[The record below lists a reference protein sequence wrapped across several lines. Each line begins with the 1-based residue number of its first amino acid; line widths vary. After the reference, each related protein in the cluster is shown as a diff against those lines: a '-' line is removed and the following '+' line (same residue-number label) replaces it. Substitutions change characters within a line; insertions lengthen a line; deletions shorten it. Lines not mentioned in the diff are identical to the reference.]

1 MKKIFLLSLIFVFA
15 ATLFTGCIINADS
28 TGTNSNP
35 KYKAW
40 KRTEGYMI
48 LEEGAN
54 ERHFVAYS
62 STIQDKSHEATLYSH
77 EYVKSPYTILTV
89 QEWDKDTIEYKTVSK
104 KTLTITNKPSEINGF
119 ILYTEDDTIYIINTL
134 YNYEA
139 KNKKLKIHEDKFK
152 KADYRFLIEVDG
164 IYDNIEILM
173 DDTSGWD

>member
-1 MKKIFLLSLIFVFA
+1 MKKIFLLSLIFVLA

-62 STIQDKSHEATLYSH
+62 STIQDKSHEATLYEH
-77 EYVKSPYTILTV
+77 EYIKSPYTTLLI
-89 QEWDKDTIEYKTVSK
+89 QEWDKDNIRYQTKRTNK
-104 KTLTITNKPSEINGF
+104 LTITNKPTEINGF
-119 ILYTEDDTIYIINTL
+119 IFYAEDDTLYIINTL
-134 YNYEA
+134 YNNETVQ
-139 KNKKLKIHEDKFK
+139 KKLRIHEDKYTR
-152 KADYRFLIEVDG
+152 ANYRFIIEVDG
-164 IYDNIEILM
+164 INDQIEILM
-173 DDTSGWD
+173 DDSGGWQ